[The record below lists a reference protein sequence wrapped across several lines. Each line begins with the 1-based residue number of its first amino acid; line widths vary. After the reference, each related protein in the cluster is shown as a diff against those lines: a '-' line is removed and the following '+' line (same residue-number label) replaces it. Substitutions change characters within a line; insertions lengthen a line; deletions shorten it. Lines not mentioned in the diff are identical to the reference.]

1 MNSDILV
8 YRVRILPEQ
17 LERARNRYIMLC
29 REAQR
34 LGLKD
39 LLNESE
45 RNMING

>member
-1 MNSDILV
+1 MSDKMLA
-8 YRVRILPEQ
+8 YRVRMLPDQ

-34 LGLKD
+34 LGFQD

-45 RNMING
+45 RKMVNG